1 MGNCIY
7 CGEKAGFLSKRHK
20 ECQCKFDIGKSDI
33 ISLIK
38 QIGKQKLELSSLKNE
53 IINTAK
59 QSFIDEETLTN
70 LYIQGFELLVD
81 EAFEDGVL
89 SADEEENFLNFMEHF
104 NLSQNV
110 VDKNGYYTK
119 IVKGSVLR
127 DVFNGI
133 IPQRM
138 QITDDLPFNLQ
149 KSEQIIW
156 LFTDVKYYE
165 QRTRT
170 QYVGGSRGVSVRLAK
185 GLYYRVGAFK
195 GERIQTSEI
204 RHTDTG
210 LLGVTQK
217 HIYFYGLMTTKIF
230 KVPYS
235 KIVAF
240 QPFEDGIGIQKD
252 AATAKPQSF
261 VTGDGWFTYNLITNL
276 AKAC

>member
-7 CGEKAGFLSKRHK
+7 CGAKAGFLSKQHK
-20 ECQCKFDIGKSDI
+20 ECQSKFELGKTEI
-33 ISLIK
+33 ISLVKRIANREQEIPKIK
-38 QIGKQKLELSSLKNE
+38 IE
-53 IINTAK
+53 IEDIAK
-59 QSFIDEETLTN
+59 QSFIDEDALTA

-81 EAFEDGVL
+81 AAFEDGVL
-89 SADEEENFLNFMEHF
+89 SSDEEENFLDFMEHF
-104 NLSQNV
+104 NLSQSA
-110 VDKNGYYTK
+110 VDRNGFYTK

-127 DVFNGI
+127 DVLNGI

-138 QITDDLPFNLQ
+138 KITDDLPFNLQ
-149 KSEQIIW
+149 KDEQIVW
-156 LFTDVKYYE
+156 VFTDAKYYE
-165 QRTRT
+165 QVSRT

-195 GERIQTSEI
+195 GERVQTSETKHI
-204 RHTDTG
+204 DTG
-210 LLGVTQK
+210 LLAVTQK
-217 HIYFYGLMTTKIF
+217 HIYFYGLATTKIF
-230 KVPYS
+230 KVPYT

-276 AKAC
+276 AKA